1 MNGKPASDEFLLEGG
16 GRKMILLARDV
27 KYVGLS
33 DDPFDLLKIV
43 RVISGNVKYTPGTE
57 SAMNR
62 EEKYMGESASAMMSP
77 LWPWIGK

>member
-43 RVISGNVKYTPGTE
+43 RVISGNVK
-57 SAMNR
+57 
-62 EEKYMGESASAMMSP
+62 
-77 LWPWIGK
+77 